1 MEINQMLSTLLE
13 EKEYRQLL
21 ASLEDDGG
29 YGKEDAI
36 LMLAAIAFLRT
47 GEEAKAK
54 DILATLEK
62 ENAEKSSFQYY
73 KGEELFKESERM
85 TFDCDRRVLTLADAK
100 SAFLKAIDIGLA
112 GEMESNAV
120 KYLILIEDCISDILD
135 KED

>member
-1 MEINQMLSTLLE
+1 
-13 EKEYRQLL
+13 
-21 ASLEDDGG
+21 
-29 YGKEDAI
+29 
-36 LMLAAIAFLRT
+36 
-47 GEEAKAK
+47 
-54 DILATLEK
+54 
-62 ENAEKSSFQYY
+62 
-73 KGEELFKESERM
+73 M